1 LSPPAKGEDKE
12 LPANLL
18 GEIAFHIYRLPFL
31 DMGPLGP
38 EHTGVA
44 IEIVFLVFASMI
56 HQEILFFRNE
66 LQNVVRAVFKCRC
79 QLYRQSRT
87 RLLAKSS
94 VDAAAE
100 IDPEPR
106 GIAPAVLTLSRFH
119 GNTTHG
125 ADP

>member
-1 LSPPAKGEDKE
+1 MEFPSLLPLPFVPSRQGRGQE
-12 LPANLL
+12 LPASLL

-106 GIAPAVLTLSRFH
+106 GIAPAVLTL
-119 GNTTHG
+119 
-125 ADP
+125 